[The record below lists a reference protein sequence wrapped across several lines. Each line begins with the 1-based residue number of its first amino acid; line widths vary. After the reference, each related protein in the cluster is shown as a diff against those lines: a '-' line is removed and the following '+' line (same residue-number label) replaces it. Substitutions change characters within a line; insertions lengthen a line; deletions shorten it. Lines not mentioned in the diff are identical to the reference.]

1 MSPVNI
7 KPKEMLYLCTQIS
20 KNEKKNMGLFK
31 KFFSREKKE
40 TLDKGLEKTKQGVF
54 EKIKH
59 AVAGKST
66 VDDDVLDN
74 LEEVFV
80 TSDVGVDTTVKII
93 ERLQERVSRDKYVGT
108 EELNELL
115 CDEISQMLA
124 DNNNAELEDFTVP
137 EDMKPYVIMVVGVNG
152 VGKTTTIG
160 KLAYQFKQAGNKV
173 VLGAAD
179 TYRAAADEQLEI
191 WGNRVGVPVIKH
203 KMGTDPAA
211 VAYDAVQSAKAQ
223 NADVVIIDTAGRL
236 HNNVSLMNQL
246 TKIKNTMRKVLPD
259 APQEVLLVLDGS
271 TGQNA
276 FEQAKQF
283 SAATEVNA
291 LAITKLDGTA
301 KGGVVIGV
309 SDQFQ
314 IPVKYI
320 GLGEQMTDL
329 QIFNKREFVKSL
341 FGVTED

>member
-1 MSPVNI
+1 
-7 KPKEMLYLCTQIS
+7 
-20 KNEKKNMGLFK
+20 MGLFK
-31 KFFSREKKE
+31 KLFSREKKE

-93 ERLQERVSRDKYVGT
+93 DRLQQRVARDKYVGT
-108 EELNELL
+108 AELNELL

-137 EDMKPYVIMVVGVNG
+137 EDKKPYVIMVVGVNG

-191 WGNRVGVPVIKH
+191 WGERVGVPVIKH

-211 VAYDAVQSAKAQ
+211 VAYDAVQSAVAQ
-223 NADVVIIDTAGRL
+223 QADVVIIDTAGRL

-246 TKIKNTMRKVLPD
+246 TKIKNTMRKVLPE

-329 QIFNKREFVKSL
+329 QIFDKREFVKSL
-341 FGVTED
+341 FGVSKED

>member
-1 MSPVNI
+1 
-7 KPKEMLYLCTQIS
+7 
-20 KNEKKNMGLFK
+20 MGLFK
-31 KFFSREKKE
+31 KLFSREKKE

-93 ERLQERVSRDKYVGT
+93 DRLQARVARDKYVGT
-108 EELNELL
+108 AELNELL

-137 EDMKPYVIMVVGVNG
+137 ENQKPYVIMVVGVNG

-191 WGNRVGVPVIKH
+191 WGIRVGVPVIKH

-211 VAYDAVQSAKAQ
+211 VAYDAVQSAVAQ
-223 NADVVIIDTAGRL
+223 HADVVIIDTAGRL

-341 FGVTED
+341 FGVTKE

>member
-1 MSPVNI
+1 
-7 KPKEMLYLCTQIS
+7 
-20 KNEKKNMGLFK
+20 MGLFNK
-31 KFFSREKKE
+31 LFSREKKE

-93 ERLQERVSRDKYVGT
+93 ERLQERVARDKYVGT
-108 EELNELL
+108 DELNELL

-211 VAYDAVQSAKAQ
+211 VAYDAVQSAVAQ
-223 NADVVIIDTAGRL
+223 QADVVIIDTAGRL

-341 FGVTED
+341 FGVKED